1 MSFAEDRAIA
11 IVGVG
16 AILPD
21 AKDAATFWTNLKAG
35 RDSIGEVPKDRWDPA
50 LYWSAD
56 PAAPDRTYSKIGGWV
71 KEWDFDPVR
80 WKLPVPPR
88 VAEAMDEG
96 QKWAIACA
104 RAALLDYGKPFDKAR
119 TAVIL
124 GNAMAGERHL
134 FTTLRILFPE
144 FAKAL
149 SGARSFAE
157 LPEAVRA
164 AIERDARECLGSR
177 LPGITEDTMPGEL
190 SNCLAGRVA
199 NLFDLHGPNYT
210 VDAACASGLAALGAA
225 ADGLIEGEFD
235 AALCGGIDRNMGVN
249 AYVKFCKIGALSA
262 TGSRPYA
269 DGADGFVM
277 GEGAALFLLKRL
289 ADAERDG
296 DPVYAVV
303 RGVGASSDGKG
314 KGLTAPNPAG
324 QKLAIE
330 RAWKAAGLDPS
341 TCGMVEGHGTSTRV
355 GDVVE
360 VESLTE
366 TFRARGPIA
375 LGSVKSN
382 LGHLKAAAGA
392 AGLLKVAFAL
402 RDKVIPPTLH
412 FERPNPGI
420 DFEHSPFRV
429 QRELGEFPRP
439 DGEPRRAAVSAFGF
453 GGTNFHVVLEEHQ
466 PGRLSRRHPV
476 QVPGLPQAAKAP
488 LRGLAVVGG
497 SSAAE
502 LIAKLSSIEGA
513 PARAP
518 RKADLAA
525 PERVAIDY
533 ADASDLRS
541 KAARAA
547 QALQANDGR
556 AWKMLRKQ
564 GVFFGSGPAPRVA
577 FLCTGQGSQYVGMLR
592 ALRESEPVVRE
603 TFAEA
608 DAAMAALL
616 DRPLSAYIFAESGD
630 AAAEE
635 ALKQTAITQPAVL
648 TVDVALARLL
658 GQYGI
663 QPDFV
668 IGHSLGEY
676 AALVCA
682 GALPFADAL
691 EAVLARVKGYAVIAN
706 LNSRKQ
712 VVIGGETQAVA
723 DAIEELAKL
732 GHGA

>member
-35 RDSIGEVPKDRWDPA
+35 KDSISEVPRDRWDPA

-56 PAAPDRTYSKIGGWV
+56 PAAPDRSYSKIGGWV

-80 WKLPVPPR
+80 WKLPIPPK
-88 VAEAMDEG
+88 VAEAMDDG

-104 RAALLDYGKPFDKAR
+104 RAALLDYGKPIDRER
-119 TAVIL
+119 TAVIF

-134 FTTLRILFPE
+134 FTTLRILYPE
-144 FAKAL
+144 FARAL
-149 SGARSFAE
+149 AGARSFAE
-157 LPEAVRA
+157 LPENVRD
-164 AIERDARECLGSR
+164 AIERDTRSAFGSR

-225 ADGLIEGEFD
+225 SEGLIEGEFD

-296 DPVYAVV
+296 DEVYAVV

-330 RAWKAAGLDPS
+330 RAWKAAGLHPES
-341 TCGMVEGHGTSTRV
+341 CGMVEGHGTSTKV

-360 VESLTE
+360 VQSLTE
-366 TFRARGPIA
+366 TFGAKGPIA

-402 RDKVIPPTLH
+402 RDKVIPPSLH

-429 QRELGEFPRP
+429 QRELGEFPRAN
-439 DGEPRRAAVSAFGF
+439 GEPRRAAVSAFGF
-453 GGTNFHVVLEEHQ
+453 GGTNFH
-466 PGRLSRRHPV
+466 
-476 QVPGLPQAAKAP
+476 
-488 LRGLAVVGG
+488 
-497 SSAAE
+497 
-502 LIAKLSSIEGA
+502 
-513 PARAP
+513 
-518 RKADLAA
+518 
-525 PERVAIDY
+525 
-533 ADASDLRS
+533 
-541 KAARAA
+541 
-547 QALQANDGR
+547 
-556 AWKMLRKQ
+556 
-564 GVFFGSGPAPRVA
+564 
-577 FLCTGQGSQYVGMLR
+577 
-592 ALRESEPVVRE
+592 
-603 TFAEA
+603 
-608 DAAMAALL
+608 
-616 DRPLSAYIFAESGD
+616 
-630 AAAEE
+630 
-635 ALKQTAITQPAVL
+635 
-648 TVDVALARLL
+648 
-658 GQYGI
+658 
-663 QPDFV
+663 
-668 IGHSLGEY
+668 
-676 AALVCA
+676 
-682 GALPFADAL
+682 
-691 EAVLARVKGYAVIAN
+691 
-706 LNSRKQ
+706 
-712 VVIGGETQAVA
+712 
-723 DAIEELAKL
+723 
-732 GHGA
+732 